1 MQRELSRRSLL
12 AGTAAAATASAG
24 TGVLRADSRGAIGI
38 VSDAEL
44 LDLTQAFAQA
54 LAAYQTARAHYNQ
67 SEKLYFACRPRVP
80 QALTESGPLGHLLP
94 SWLHWSAAELRQ
106 FLKNPEHSELWD
118 EARAALALAKAYEAG
133 ARRAKRETG
142 AAAAEAAHDAA
153 IDHIAEV
160 SQSILA
166 APGRSLAGLALKA
179 HVVRT
184 WGKPEW
190 WDTGEDRADTY
201 ERLAAQILDAVIALV
216 ETGRAPE
223 RITPLNLSKSRP

>member
-1 MQRELSRRSLL
+1 MVMQHELSRRSLL
-12 AGTAAAATASAG
+12 VGTAASAG
-24 TGVLRADSRGAIGI
+24 TSALGAGSPDVIGI
-38 VSDAEL
+38 DPDGEL
-44 LDLTQAFAQA
+44 LDLRQTFAQA
-54 LAAYQTARAHYNQ
+54 LAAYQTARVHYNQ
-67 SEKLYFACRPRVP
+67 SEKLYFARRPQVP

-106 FLKNPEHSELWD
+106 ILKNPEHRDLWD

-133 ARRAKRETG
+133 VRRTKRETG

-153 IDHIAEV
+153 IDHVAEV

-166 APGRSLAGLALKA
+166 APERSLAGLALKA
-179 HVVRT
+179 HVVKA

-201 ERLAAQILDAVIALV
+201 ERLAAQILDAVVALA
-216 ETGRAPE
+216 EAE
-223 RITPLNLSKSRP
+223 RGV